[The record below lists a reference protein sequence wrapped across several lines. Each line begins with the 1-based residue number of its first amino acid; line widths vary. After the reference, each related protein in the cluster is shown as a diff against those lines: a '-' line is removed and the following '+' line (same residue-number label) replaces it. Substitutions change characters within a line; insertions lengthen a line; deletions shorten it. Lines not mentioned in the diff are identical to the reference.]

1 MIRLRP
7 TRARPGALAA
17 AGVLAV
23 LCTACAGSPTS
34 GAPGPGP
41 VPAVA
46 STSAAPAVLDASKVG
61 TAVSDASKQASSV
74 HVSGTVSDA
83 GATVKLDLKL
93 GKDSASG
100 TVDKDGVAVP
110 VLRVKDKYF
119 FRFTDSLI
127 KEAGI
132 PASSSV
138 VNQLKDKWVP
148 STAQIGAGIGDAFK
162 QFLDYGTFVGNTIGA
177 LGTTTFNGGEKS
189 TVNGASVLKYTSSQ
203 GTAYVAADEPHYLLL
218 LQAANE
224 GTMNFSDWD
233 KPVTVTEPPK
243 SEIYSGPG
251 A

>member
-7 TRARPGALAA
+7 MRVRPGALAA
-17 AGVLAV
+17 AGAIAL
-23 LCTACAGSPTS
+23 LCTACAGSPTD
-34 GAPGPGP
+34 GTPAPAP
-41 VPAVA
+41 VPAAA
-46 STSAAPAVLDASKVG
+46 SSSAAPAVLEASKVG
-61 TAVSDASKQASSV
+61 ASVSEAAKQASSV

-83 GATVKLDLKL
+83 GTVKLDLKL
-93 GKDSASG
+93 SKDGASG

-110 VLRVKDKYF
+110 VLRVKDKYY

-132 PASSSV
+132 PASSGV
-138 VNQLKDKWVP
+138 VKQLKDKWVT
-148 STAQIGAGIGDAFK
+148 STSQIGAGIGDAFK
-162 QFLDYGTFVGNTIGA
+162 EFLDYTTFVDNTVGA
-177 LGTTTFNGGEKS
+177 LGSTTFSGGEKS
-189 TVNGASVLKYTSSQ
+189 TVNGASVLKYSSSE

-218 LQAANE
+218 LQQPNK

-233 KPVTVTEPPK
+233 KPVTVADPPQ